1 MVTTQFRVSSF
12 EFRVRRPGSEGFI
25 RNSEPKT
32 RNSEPE
38 TRNSEPE
45 TRNLKTV
52 AECRDLNYNRAVQ
65 PQDLSEPSP
74 MIAHLSGTLL
84 SKQATSVILD
94 VGGVGYEVTIPVSTF
109 YDLEEPGAKVQL
121 RIYTHVKEDA
131 LQLYGFKTARER
143 ELFMRLISVSG
154 IGPKLGITL
163 LSGMSADEMIASIRT
178 NNLAR
183 LTLIPGVGRKTA
195 ERLVMELRDK
205 VASLSSSELEEEL
218 GAKSAVGAPPAS
230 EDSMRSDVLSAL
242 LNLGYQ
248 RSSAEK
254 AVTAALDEGGDISME
269 LILRRSLRKLAKV

>member
-1 MVTTQFRVSSF
+1 
-12 EFRVRRPGSEGFI
+12 
-25 RNSEPKT
+25 
-32 RNSEPE
+32 
-38 TRNSEPE
+38 
-45 TRNLKTV
+45 
-52 AECRDLNYNRAVQ
+52 
-65 PQDLSEPSP
+65 
-74 MIAHLSGTLL
+74 MIAHLSGILL
-84 SKQATSVILD
+84 SKQPNSVILD
-94 VGGVGYEVTIPVSTF
+94 VGGVGYEVNIPVSTF
-109 YDLEEPGAKVQL
+109 YDLEEPGSNVQL
-121 RIYTHVKEDA
+121 RIYTHVREEA

-143 ELFMRLISVSG
+143 ELFVRLISVSG

-205 VASLSSSELEEEL
+205 VASLSAEFEEEL
-218 GAKSAVGAPPAS
+218 GATQAAGATLPT
-230 EDSMRSDVLSAL
+230 EDTMRSDVLSAL

-254 AVTAALDEGGDISME
+254 AVTAALEEGGDISVE